1 MRRTKPRVPRVPR
14 LERLSRGTKY
24 VSKLHT
30 KNVKVNMKIY
40 NKKKTLARSAGKGN
54 TKRLEKRY

>member
-1 MRRTKPRVPRVPR
+1 M
-14 LERLSRGTKY
+14 ERLSRGTKY
-24 VSKLHT
+24 VSKLQ

-40 NKKKTLARSAGKGN
+40 NKKTLASAAGKGN

>member
-1 MRRTKPRVPRVPR
+1 M
-14 LERLSRGTKY
+14 ERLSRGTKY
-24 VSKLHT
+24 VSKLQ

-40 NKKKTLARSAGKGN
+40 NKKKTLASAAGKGN

>member
-1 MRRTKPRVPRVPR
+1 M
-14 LERLSRGTKY
+14 ERLSRGTKY

-40 NKKKTLARSAGKGN
+40 NKKTLASAAGKGN